1 MQALKDYSENLNLV
15 YSSNDIVTTNLG
27 SLVVQTLVKDSSY
40 IYSTSCRVSGLAV
53 TIARIIKLTS
63 SVNNQVIFS
72 QKETGKGIS
81 IETNGSGYLT
91 VNING
96 SSFFGSLQLSLNTVY
111 AIGLTYNGKIVTLIV
126 NNTAYQVAF
135 TETIIES
142 TSDMLV
148 NLTGQS
154 GIIFY
159 TDVAY
164 ADLETFLGS
173 IFYLGT
179 HYKMFKNV
187 GTSPDVVK
195 GGFVGIG
202 KSLSGVVPDDSAT
215 MVYEGIPISF
225 INDIVDSVVV
235 NGSVHSISD
244 KYRKQNIRT
253 LIINSEQNT
262 SKTELRVFGESVF
275 VFDATSTFESKFVSS
290 ITGRVLGYTRTVNG
304 ANYDHKFYVDYSEV
318 DSFTSAD
325 AFAKSG
331 ECEIPISIS
340 NTQIEITPSEYILDD
355 LIIDNK
361 VYVKDQFRAFY
372 LADELVDDLNAK
384 ILIAPVIGFSNQII
398 YSVGAPNIPIA
409 LQLLA
414 DANKDIKTIVRYES

>member
-1 MQALKDYSENLNLV
+1 
-15 YSSNDIVTTNLG
+15 
-27 SLVVQTLVKDSSY
+27 
-40 IYSTSCRVSGLAV
+40 
-53 TIARIIKLTS
+53 
-63 SVNNQVIFS
+63 
-72 QKETGKGIS
+72 
-81 IETNGSGYLT
+81 
-91 VNING
+91 
-96 SSFFGSLQLSLNTVY
+96 
-111 AIGLTYNGKIVTLIV
+111 
-126 NNTAYQVAF
+126 
-135 TETIIES
+135 
-142 TSDMLV
+142 
-148 NLTGQS
+148 
-154 GIIFY
+154 
-159 TDVAY
+159 
-164 ADLETFLGS
+164 
-173 IFYLGT
+173 
-179 HYKMFKNV
+179 MFKNV

-409 LQLLA
+409 LQPLA